1 MDLPVTT
8 ETTAPDTLVARATV
22 AAGPATVWEDF
33 TDADAL
39 LAWFWPA
46 RLEPV
51 VEVTPEAGG
60 GLRVVAPALGMGV
73 TGRFHEVEPP
83 YRFTT
88 SWQWD
93 GEETTSEVEVA
104 LVADDEG
111 TEVVVTHS
119 ANPTEQAVADHV
131 AGWTDCLGRLVAR
144 HA

>member
-1 MDLPVTT
+1 MDSPVTT

-22 AAGPATVWEDF
+22 AADPTTVWQDF
-33 TDADAL
+33 TDAEAL
-39 LAWFWPA
+39 HGWFWPE
-46 RLEPV
+46 RLDAV
-51 VEVTPEAGG
+51 VEVTPEIGG
-60 GLRVVAPALGMGV
+60 GLRVVSQAIDLGV
-73 TGRFHEVEPP
+73 TGRFREVEEP

-93 GEETTSEVEVA
+93 GDEDTTDVEVT
-104 LVADDEG
+104 LVADDVG

-119 ANPTEQAVADHV
+119 ANPTEQALADHV

>member
-1 MDLPVTT
+1 MDSPVTT

-22 AAGPATVWEDF
+22 AADPSTVWQDF
-33 TDADAL
+33 TDAEAL
-39 LAWFWPA
+39 HGWFWPE

-51 VEVTPEAGG
+51 VEVTPEIGG
-60 GLRVVAPALGMGV
+60 GLRVVSQAIDLGV
-73 TGRFHEVEPP
+73 TGRFREVEEP

-93 GEETTSEVEVA
+93 GDEDTTDVEVT
-104 LVADDEG
+104 LVADDVG

-119 ANPTEQAVADHV
+119 ANPTEQALADHV
-131 AGWTDCLGRLVAR
+131 AGWADCLGRLVAR